1 MVMVMYDENRKFT
14 KLIKFMAENYYSNNS
29 ELNEAVSAFEDA
41 IETSGNGEA
50 SFGVAGEDWERVEIS
65 QPPYTYPDA
74 QFYASYDN
82 GFQAPFLVC
91 LWNNSFEE
99 LEFLLKDTS
108 EKLYKAYK
116 KELEWDMTYERL
128 DTNFHSMD
136 KALAEFYLAGI
147 R

>member
-1 MVMVMYDENRKFT
+1 MKKKSDFCKEKEFPSDIRNKNYGKRMVMVMYDENRKFT

-91 LWNNSFEE
+91 L
-99 LEFLLKDTS
+99 
-108 EKLYKAYK
+108 
-116 KELEWDMTYERL
+116 
-128 DTNFHSMD
+128 
-136 KALAEFYLAGI
+136 
-147 R
+147 

>member
-1 MVMVMYDENRKFT
+1 MVMYDENRKFT

-74 QFYASYDN
+74 QFYALYDN
-82 GFQAPFLVC
+82 PHAWVLADVEPVEDVWYYDHPNGAVI
-91 LWNNSFEE
+91 WV
-99 LEFLLKDTS
+99 KDVS
-108 EKLYKAYK
+108 PVDEMQ
-116 KELEWDMTYERL
+116 DERL
-128 DTNFHSMD
+128 R
-136 KALAEFYLAGI
+136 YGY
-147 R
+147 

>member
-1 MVMVMYDENRKFT
+1 
-14 KLIKFMAENYYSNNS
+14 MAENYYSNNS

-74 QFYASYDN
+74 QFYALYDN

-91 LWNNSFEE
+91 C
-99 LEFLLKDTS
+99 T
-108 EKLYKAYK
+108 KAVRSN
-116 KELEWDMTYERL
+116 LRISGT
-128 DTNFHSMD
+128 TNRWPIAVLSQ
-136 KALAEFYLAGI
+136 
-147 R
+147 